1 VRAETTDG
9 KYLANQKKIN
19 YSMQQTVIISKEK
32 VPYLLSYVPTIDI
45 TDIRDYNED
54 QKEIVFNYDSHEIS
68 IVLIQFFF
76 AGMMYKS
83 DNK

>member
-1 VRAETTDG
+1 
-9 KYLANQKKIN
+9 
-19 YSMQQTVIISKEK
+19 MQQTIIISKEK
-32 VPYLLSYVPTIDI
+32 VPYLLKYVDTI
-45 TDIRDYNED
+45 
-54 QKEIVFNYDSHEIS
+54 EIVEGNAPTRVLTNSDRAEITFNYNSNDLP

>member
-1 VRAETTDG
+1 
-9 KYLANQKKIN
+9 
-19 YSMQQTVIISKEK
+19 MQQTIIISKEK

>member
-1 VRAETTDG
+1 
-9 KYLANQKKIN
+9 
-19 YSMQQTVIISKEK
+19 MQQTIIISKEK
-32 VPYLLSYVPTIDI
+32 VPYLLSYVPTIQI
-45 TDIRDYNED
+45 TDIRDYNEE
-54 QKEIVFNYDSHEIS
+54 QKEIVFNYDSHELP